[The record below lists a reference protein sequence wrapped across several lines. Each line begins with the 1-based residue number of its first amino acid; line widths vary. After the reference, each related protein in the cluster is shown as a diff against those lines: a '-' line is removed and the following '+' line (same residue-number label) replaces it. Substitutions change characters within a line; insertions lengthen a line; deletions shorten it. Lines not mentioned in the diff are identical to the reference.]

1 MKKILLVIA
10 LVFSSVYL
18 CANDQETIA
27 RYYRQLKRLN
37 EDQIKI
43 MLFSYKVGLEYD
55 LGYALTAVAWKESN
69 FGKYLINIS
78 DGKEGA
84 YGVYHI
90 LLDTAASRNK
100 LKTAWDRSRY
110 AERLIF
116 EIDLCAD
123 EAITE
128 LLYWKKYF
136 KRTSTPWKAMFAGY
150 NAGSKGMKSVAGK
163 AYADDAI
170 LRVKA
175 LQWYFKEKG
184 LEERL
189 SATKAK

>member
-1 MKKILLVIA
+1 MKKIILALA

-18 CANDQETIA
+18 YASDEEMITK
-27 RYYRQLKRLN
+27 YYRNLKRLN
-37 EDQIKI
+37 DDQLKI

-55 LGYALTAVAWKESN
+55 LGYALTAIAWKESN

-78 DGKEGA
+78 DGKEGS

-100 LKTAWDRSRY
+100 LRTVWDRSRY

-116 EIDLCAD
+116 EIELCAD

-128 LLYWKKYF
+128 LLFWKKYF

-150 NAGSKGMKSVAGK
+150 NAGAKGLNSIAGK

-175 LQWYFKEKG
+175 LQRYFKEKG
-184 LEERL
+184 IESRL
-189 SATKAK
+189 AAFKKD